1 MANLRENAAWES
13 GIYQLE
19 TTDPV
24 VGGADGISN
33 KQAIQ
38 LANRTSYLK
47 GEIETLKSSSL
58 AVLVSNKTRLD
69 RQGRR

>member
-1 MANLRENAAWES
+1 MANLKENAAWES

-24 VGGADGISN
+24 VGGVDGISN

-38 LANRTSYLK
+38 LENPTRYLN
-47 GEIETLKSSSL
+47 G
-58 AVLVSNKTRLD
+58 
-69 RQGRR
+69 